1 MSFKYIVL
9 FVFCFSKKKMA
20 QIVPIIIMFNKL
32 DDLTMKKQTNKLGIS
47 YAFFL
52 VHKREI
58 WQFEL
63 KKLNDERTRARE
75 RERERAS

>member
-32 DDLTMKKQTNKLGIS
+32 DDLTIKKQTNKLGIS
-47 YAFFL
+47 YAFFSST
-52 VHKREI
+52 REK
-58 WQFEL
+58 FDN
-63 KKLNDERTRARE
+63 LN
-75 RERERAS
+75 